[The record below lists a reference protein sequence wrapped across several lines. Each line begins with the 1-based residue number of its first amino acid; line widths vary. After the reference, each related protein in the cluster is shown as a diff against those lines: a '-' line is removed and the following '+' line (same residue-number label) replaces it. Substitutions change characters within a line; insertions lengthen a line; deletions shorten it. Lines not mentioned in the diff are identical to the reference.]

1 MLFTCEQG
9 NGAAF
14 ESGDLH
20 VGHIILEVDCI
31 SMEGLRHEQVAQM
44 IADAY
49 YKTPHKDYIELLV
62 REKKKAEFDVRHSSI
77 ILLNSTFE

>member
-1 MLFTCEQG
+1 MQG

-31 SMEGLRHEQVAQM
+31 STEGLTHDEVAQM

-62 REKKKAEFDVRHSSI
+62 REKKKHEFDVRHSTI
-77 ILLNSTFE
+77 MLLNPEFE